1 MMTKKIAFIIGNGSS
16 RNPID
21 LNLLS
26 SSGKTYGCNALYRDF
41 VELDYLIAIDD
52 GMIEEI
58 RSHNF
63 TDTNTS
69 VIIPTENDRWESAE
83 YNTQRRRNNA
93 GMCAMNEAIRH
104 GSNMLYCLGFDF
116 VLSGD
121 ISVDNLYKDT
131 PNYGV
136 ETQSNESDNLYR
148 VKYLKWFA
156 EKNKN
161 TTFVMVIPDDAAVNN
176 YINHLGELGNI
187 IFMRTAT
194 FLNKLESE

>member
-1 MMTKKIAFIIGNGSS
+1 MKKKIGIIIGNGAS
-16 RNPID
+16 RKPIE
-21 LNLLS
+21 LNKLT

-41 VELDYLIAIDD
+41 EELDYLVAIDD

-58 RSHNF
+58 RSQDF
-63 TDTNTS
+63 TGTNIS
-69 VIIPTENDRWESAE
+69 VIIPTENDRWESAD

-116 VLSGD
+116 VLSGS

-131 PNYGV
+131 PNYGL
-136 ETQSNESDNLYR
+136 ETKSNESDNFYR
-148 VKYLKWFA
+148 VSYLKWFA
-156 EKNKN
+156 EQNDSV
-161 TTFVMVIPDDAAVNN
+161 TFVMVIPDDAPVNK
-176 YINHLGELGNI
+176 YINQLGELKNI
-187 IFMRTAT
+187 IFMRTTT